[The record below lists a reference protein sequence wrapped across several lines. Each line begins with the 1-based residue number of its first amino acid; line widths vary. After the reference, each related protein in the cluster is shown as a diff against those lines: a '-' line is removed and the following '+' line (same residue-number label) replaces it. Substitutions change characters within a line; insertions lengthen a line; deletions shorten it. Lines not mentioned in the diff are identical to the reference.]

1 MSDEMDTKLR
11 ELAYRLIEM
20 APGAPPFPEET
31 MVKLDTRPAPAST
44 WRRSPLVWVA
54 ATAVAALVV
63 VGVPLLLLGGGTDSP
78 PATEG
83 PTPSVTSPVT
93 TVPVEPVATTLE
105 FSVYLFSD
113 DIATAI
119 GDPALVPVHR
129 SQSYAGSVDDALGES
144 LNDAIGS
151 LVVDP
156 VPAGYSSAIP
166 AGIDTVTTGIEGG
179 IATVDLP
186 AAFESGGGSASMFGR
201 LAQVVLTATQFD
213 GVDSVLFEIDGV
225 PVDVFSGEGIILD
238 GPQTRADYYDD
249 AQAIYAATPA
259 NGSAVTSPITISG
272 AANVFEAT
280 LAYEVTTV
288 DGATLAEG
296 FTTATCGTGCWG
308 DFAVDVPY
316 TLAED
321 TEGQVTVFTNSAEDG
336 SRVNVFAYPV
346 LLTAPQSGAAAACSG
361 AEVDAAVVEQADLP
375 EAVAAT
381 RAAIYAAAHACD
393 WAALQA
399 LADAGDDPF
408 QATLGGGDVDLL
420 RQDESRGIPVLA
432 DIMAHLNLA
441 YRLPIDGVSGYM
453 WPSAVDL
460 TGPDGEGIPADEYAA
475 LLEVYTV
482 DDLEAMFEG
491 LGSYV
496 GMRVGIDETGEWLF
510 VVTGD

>member
-11 ELAYRLIEM
+11 ELAYKLIEM
-20 APGAPPFPEET
+20 APSAPPFPEEP

-63 VGVPLLLLGGGTDSP
+63 VGVPLLLLGGGTEPP

-105 FSVYLFSD
+105 FSVYLFSE
-113 DIATAI
+113 DITTSI
-119 GDPALVPVHR
+119 GDPALAPLHVLQTVNDPI
-129 SQSYAGSVDDALGES
+129 DDPLTATLIAALEALLAEPPS
-144 LNDAIGS
+144 
-151 LVVDP
+151 
-156 VPAGYSSAIP
+156 GYGTAIP
-166 AGIDTVTTGIEGG
+166 AGVESLSVDVADGV
-179 IATVDLP
+179 ATVDLP

-201 LAQVVLTATQFD
+201 LAQVVFTATQFD
-213 GVDSVLFEIDGV
+213 AVDAVLFQIDGV

-238 GPQTRADYYDD
+238 GPQTRADWYDD
-249 AQAIYAATPA
+249 AQAIYVATPA
-259 NGSAVTSPITISG
+259 IGSAVTSPITISG

-280 LAYEVTTV
+280 LAYEVTTL
-288 DGATLAEG
+288 DGTVLAEG

-316 TLAED
+316 TVAED
-321 TEGQVTVFTNSAEDG
+321 TEGFVTVFTHSAEDG
-336 SRVNVFAYPV
+336 SRTNVFSYPV
-346 LLTAPQSGAAAACSG
+346 LLKASEDGTDVACSG
-361 AEVDAAVVEQADLP
+361 ADVDVALIAQPELP

-399 LADAGDDPF
+399 LAGAGDDPF

-420 RQDESRGIPVLA
+420 RQDESQGVTVLA

-441 YRLPIDGVSGYM
+441 YRLPIEGVSGYM

>member
-1 MSDEMDTKLR
+1 MTDEMDTKLR

-20 APGAPPFPEET
+20 APAAPPFPEET

-63 VGVPLLLLGGGTDSP
+63 VGVPLLLLGGGTEA
-78 PATEG
+78 PATPG
-83 PTPSVTSPVT
+83 PTPSVTTPET
-93 TVPVEPVATTLE
+93 TPPDEPVGTALE
-105 FSVYLFSD
+105 FSVYLYSSD
-113 DIATAI
+113 IVTSI
-119 GDPALVPVHR
+119 GDPALVPVFA
-129 SQSYAGSVDDALGES
+129 SQTVIGPVDDPSTATLS
-144 LNDAIGS
+144 AAIET
-151 LVVDP
+151 LVGISPPD
-156 VPAGYSSAIP
+156 GYTTAIP
-166 AGIDTVTTGIEGG
+166 AGIATVTTTLDNGV
-179 IATVDLP
+179 ATVDLP
-186 AAFESGGGSASMFGR
+186 ATFESGGGSASMFGR

-288 DGATLAEG
+288 DGAVLAEG

-308 DFAVDVPY
+308 DYSVEVPY
-316 TLAED
+316 TLTED
-321 TEGQVTVFTNSAEDG
+321 TEGVVTVFTHSAEDG
-336 SRVNVFAYPV
+336 SRTNVVSYPV
-346 LLTAPQSGAAAACSG
+346 LLAASEGSDVACSG
-361 AEVDAAVVEQADLP
+361 AEVDVALIAQPDLP

-381 RAAIYAAAHACD
+381 RAGIYAAAHACD

-420 RQDESRGIPVLA
+420 RQEESQGIPVLA

-441 YRLPIDGVSGYM
+441 YRFPVEGVSGYM

-460 TGPDGEGIPADEYAA
+460 TTPDGEGIPADEYAA